1 MATGTGGWKS
11 DVPISMP
18 RPLDGHGPR
27 VRDNQVLVPMYGFAF
42 TINGLFHDLS
52 QVDLEEYL
60 GGVNA
65 PEDVAE
71 RQYADRDVS

>member
-1 MATGTGGWKS
+1 MATGIGGWKS

-27 VRDNQVLVPMYGFAF
+27 VQNNQVLAPMYGFAF

-52 QVDLEEYL
+52 QVDLEAY
-60 GGVNA
+60 VNA
-65 PEDVAE
+65 LNLPEDMTN
-71 RQYADRDVS
+71 RQYVDRDVN